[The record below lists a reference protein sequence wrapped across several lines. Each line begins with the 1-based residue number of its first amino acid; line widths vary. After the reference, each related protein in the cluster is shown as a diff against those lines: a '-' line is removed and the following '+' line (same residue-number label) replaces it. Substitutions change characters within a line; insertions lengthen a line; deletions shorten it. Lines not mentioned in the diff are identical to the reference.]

1 MQELPKRAVL
11 TVSDLTRRIKTLLEE
26 HFPFVWI
33 TGEISNF
40 RKPLSGHYYFTLK
53 DDRSQISAVM
63 FRGQNQRLRFVPE
76 DGMTINGF
84 GRISLYEP
92 RGTYQIILEYLE
104 PGGVGALQ
112 LAFEQLKAALAAE
125 GLFEAQ
131 HKKALPFLPRKI
143 SLITSPGGAVLQDMR
158 HIIARRFPN
167 VPLMLVPV
175 KVQGD
180 GSIAEIVA
188 AIEMVNRHSG
198 SDVAILARGGGSLE
212 DLAAFN
218 SEAVARAVFASRIPI
233 ISAVG
238 HETDYTI
245 ADFTADMRAPTPSA
259 AAEIAV
265 PVKAELVAA
274 VSEARNLLFKA
285 FSNYIRQR
293 RTDLVH
299 IRRQL
304 VDPRKKLSDLKLRL
318 DDLTSRLVHQ
328 MRTMTALY
336 RERTTW
342 RLEKLVLHNPGKTMQ
357 KHKEKMKN
365 MDNNLLLSM
374 KIHHSNLCVQLK
386 EAHSKLN
393 ALSPMAVLQRG
404 YSITRTIPDQQ
415 VVRDAR
421 SVAPDQPLEILL
433 ARGKLAVKTTGE
445 EKNSKTQIPNSK

>member
-1 MQELPKRAVL
+1 MKLPKRAIL

-125 GLFEAQ
+125 GLFETQ
-131 HKKALPFLPRKI
+131 HKKTLPFLPRKI

-167 VPLMLVPV
+167 MPLLLVPV

-188 AIEMVNRHSG
+188 AIEMVNRHGG

-285 FSNYIRQR
+285 FSNDIRQR
-293 RTDLVH
+293 RTDLGH

-328 MRTMTALY
+328 MRAMAALH

-342 RLEKLVLHNPGKTMQ
+342 RLEKLILHNPGKTMQ
-357 KHKEKMKN
+357 KHKEKLKN

-374 KIHHSNLCVQLK
+374 KIHHGNLDVRRK

-445 EKNSKTQIPNSK
+445 EKNSKTKIPNSK